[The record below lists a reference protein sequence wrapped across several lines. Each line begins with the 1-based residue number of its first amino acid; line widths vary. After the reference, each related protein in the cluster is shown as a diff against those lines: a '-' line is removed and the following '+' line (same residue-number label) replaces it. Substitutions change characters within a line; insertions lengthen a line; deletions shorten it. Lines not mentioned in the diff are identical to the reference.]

1 MEWHMDKY
9 FEHEGHICLNERDT
23 ALIEKCYDKM
33 QDHMDE
39 FFQLFNTVENLVE
52 HDMAMRE
59 QKRKYARG
67 VI

>member
-1 MEWHMDKY
+1 MNMDTY
-9 FEHEGHICLNERDT
+9 FQHEGYVCLNQVDT

-33 QDHMDE
+33 QDHLDE
-39 FFQLFNTVENLVE
+39 VHHLLNTIDNLVE

-59 QKRKYARG
+59 QKRKYMRG